1 MKTVTIQEELVTLL
15 KEKKL
20 HIATAESCTGG
31 MIASMIVDVSGAS
44 NVFEEGYVTYSN
56 PVKEKLLQV
65 KAETIEKYTV
75 VSEPVAKEMA
85 EGVRNATGADITI
98 SVTGYAGPEDGPDG
112 TKAGTVYI
120 GTYYKN
126 TAEARKYRFLGNRK
140 EVRMQAARKAMEFA
154 TERITKE

>member
-15 KEKKL
+15 REKKL

-98 SVTGYAGPEDGPDG
+98 SVTGYAGPEDGSDG

-126 TAEARKYRFLGNRK
+126 TTEARKYRFLGNRK